1 MLGASK
7 LDTSALM
14 KDAASLEGACSTT
27 GTGMITEGVR
37 DGHGVIVAT
46 HGSSSAGSAAGAG
59 GSGGVGG
66 GVSTPPETPSV
77 SPPLLH
83 LSTHQRWDM

>member
-1 MLGASK
+1 VLGASK